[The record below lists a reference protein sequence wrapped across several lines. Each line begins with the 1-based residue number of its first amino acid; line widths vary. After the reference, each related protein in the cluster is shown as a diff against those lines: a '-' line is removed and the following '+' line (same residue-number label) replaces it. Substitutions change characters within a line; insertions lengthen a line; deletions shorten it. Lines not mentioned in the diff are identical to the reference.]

1 VETAHHERRR
11 RLALWL
17 PPVAAALAGVTVLVL
32 ATPGAAWADTVDI
45 VAVLD
50 NLRLWVVGI
59 AGTVVAVMLTVAGLR
74 YLLASDPAETEKA
87 KTALRAAAIG
97 FAIVLLAIPFV
108 EILKGILTYE

>member
-1 VETAHHERRR
+1 M
-11 RLALWL
+11 
-17 PPVAAALAGVTVLVL
+17 VLIL
-32 ATPGAAWADTVDI
+32 ATPGAALADTDDI

-59 AGTVVAVMLTVAGLR
+59 AGTVVAVMLTIAGLR
-74 YLLASDPAETEKA
+74 YLLASEPGEAEKS

-97 FAIVLLAIPFV
+97 FAIILLAIPFV

>member
-1 VETAHHERRR
+1 METAHHERRR
-11 RLALWL
+11 RLARWL

-32 ATPGAAWADTVDI
+32 ATPGAAWADTDDI

-87 KTALRAAAIG
+87 KTALRASAIG